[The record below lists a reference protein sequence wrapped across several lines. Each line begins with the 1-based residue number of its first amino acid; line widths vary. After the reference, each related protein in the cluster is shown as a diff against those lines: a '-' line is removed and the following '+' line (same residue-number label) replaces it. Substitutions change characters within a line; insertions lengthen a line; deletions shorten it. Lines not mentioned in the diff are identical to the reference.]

1 MNTGPGVVS
10 DICVCVCVCVGGR
23 SDACVVSGA
32 CEEDPGAHRDVSGGE
47 RSCFL

>member
-10 DICVCVCVCVGGR
+10 DVCVCVGGR